1 MPVVACASSNGVGSC
16 VDIEQI
22 DIKIKRGDDKVVRF
36 VCRDCETRELIDWTG
51 WTFACK
57 VKDDTLVSTWVT
69 AIVAGDANGVI
80 TVLFPKAQTS
90 ALTPGDEGKY
100 DVQGTD
106 PDGLDHTVV
115 EGDVLVTADVT

>member
-1 MPVVACASSNGVGSC
+1 MPLACSVNASVGSC
-16 VDIEQI
+16 ADIEER
-22 DIKIKRGDDKVVRF
+22 DLKIKRGDDKVVRF

-57 VKDDTLVSTWVT
+57 VKDSTLTNTWV
-69 AIVAGDANGVI
+69 VATISGDANGVI
-80 TVLFPKAQTS
+80 AVLFPKAQTS
-90 ALTPGDEGKY
+90 LLTPGDEGRY

>member
-1 MPVVACASSNGVGSC
+1 MPVLCEATSSVGSC
-16 VDIEQI
+16 LDIPER
-22 DIKIKRGDDKVVRF
+22 DIKIKRGDDKVIRF
-36 VCRDCETRELIDWTG
+36 ICRDCVTRELIDWTG

-57 VKDDTLVSTWVT
+57 VKDSTLTTTWVT
-69 AIVAGDANGVI
+69 AVISGDANGVI
-80 TVLFPKAQTS
+80 AILFPKAQT
-90 ALTPGDEGKY
+90 ALLVPGDEGRY